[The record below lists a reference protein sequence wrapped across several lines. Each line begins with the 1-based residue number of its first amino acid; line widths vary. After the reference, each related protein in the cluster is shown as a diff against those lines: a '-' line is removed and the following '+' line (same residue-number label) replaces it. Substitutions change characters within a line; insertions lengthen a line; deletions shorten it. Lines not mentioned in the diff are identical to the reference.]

1 MMDPFNP
8 RPGPMHGEEHRE
20 RPYDMQP
27 RGSGKAFVWVPV
39 AIVGGVGALI
49 VLASL

>member
-8 RPGPMHGEEHRE
+8 RPAQMPGDERHERIRE
-20 RPYDMQP
+20 LES
-27 RGSGKAFVWVPV
+27 RGSGKALVWVPV
-39 AIVGGVGALI
+39 VIVGGVGALI

>member
-8 RPGPMHGEEHRE
+8 RPGPMPGDERHERIRE
-20 RPYDMQP
+20 LERH
-27 RGSGKAFVWVPV
+27 GSGKAFVWVPV